1 MLRPHWNRITT
12 RVLLLSALV
21 SILLGA
27 TLVLLIVAIDGQR
40 QASRAAYRSQEALTA
55 GSQLEKSLISIENG
69 MRGYV
74 VSGRERFLAP
84 ADTAMR
90 TYPDEL
96 RRLEGLVSSDPGQ
109 RRAVDQIGN

>member
-1 MLRPHWNRITT
+1 MPRPSWNRITT
-12 RVLLLSALV
+12 RVLLLSAAVAL
-21 SILLGA
+21 LLGT
-27 TLVLLIVAIDGQR
+27 TLVLLIFAINGQR

-74 VSGRERFLAP
+74 ASGRERFLAP

-90 TYPDEL
+90 SYPAEL
-96 RRLEGLVSSDPGQ
+96 RRLEGLV
-109 RRAVDQIGN
+109 